1 MDKKIITTCILLV
14 PLLTI
19 VAEAAELGD
28 YYLEKELYFEA
39 VTEYKRTLFSDQS
52 GHRDQYLYKIADA
65 YYQAGQKQLAE
76 EPLIEAITND
86 ESSSY
91 DQDCIKLLALIHWD
105 QYDYDAMRGT
115 LGVLATRLDSS
126 RRDLINYIS
135 AWSYIYQA
143 DWESGIEQL
152 QAVHFTDVKS
162 LIKDIENVTSVPQ
175 KSKSLAS
182 LMSNII
188 PGSGQLYA
196 GDYQNALFSF
206 LLVGSVEASIIRNI
220 IDKAYFIAAAKYLF
234 LFSRYSQ
241 GGLKNI
247 ARKID
252 VDNINRI
259 GDYLKTVSEK
269 YPDPITLLQE
279 L

>member
-1 MDKKIITTCILLV
+1 MDRKIITTCIVLV
-14 PLLTI
+14 LFITI
-19 VAEAAELGD
+19 AAEAAELGD
-28 YYLEKELYFEA
+28 YYLEKELYFDA
-39 VTEYKRTLFSDQS
+39 VTEYKRTLFFDQS

-65 YYQAGQKQLAE
+65 CYQAGQKQLAE
-76 EPLIEAITND
+76 EPLIEAITNE
-86 ESSSY
+86 ESSIF

-105 QYDYDAMRGT
+105 HYDYDAMRGA
-115 LGVLATRLDSS
+115 LGLLATRLDSI
-126 RRDLINYIS
+126 RRDRINYIS

-143 DWESGIEQL
+143 DWDNGIEQL
-152 QAVHFTDVKS
+152 RAVHFTDVKS
-162 LIKDIENVTSVPQ
+162 LINDIENVSSVPQ

-196 GDYQNALFSF
+196 GDHQNALFSF
-206 LLVGSVEASIIRNI
+206 LLVGSVEYSIIRNI
-220 IDKAYFIAAAKYLF
+220 IDKAYFIAAVKYLF

-241 GGLKNI
+241 GGLKNL

-252 VDNINRI
+252 VDNVNRI
-259 GDYLKTVSEK
+259 GDYLKDVSEK
-269 YPDPITLLQE
+269 YPNPITILHE